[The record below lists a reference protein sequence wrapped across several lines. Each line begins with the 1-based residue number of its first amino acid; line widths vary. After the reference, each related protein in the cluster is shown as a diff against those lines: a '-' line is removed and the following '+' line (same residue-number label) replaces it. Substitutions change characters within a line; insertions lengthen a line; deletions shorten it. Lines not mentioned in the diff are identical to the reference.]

1 MLYKNALQV
10 MHLVSQ
16 HSKAGATNPTFQGN
30 RVSNSSAEKRVLPG
44 QDPPPS
50 SQCPGQWFQP
60 PPLQAPFMITTTLLL
75 HAAGTGFPAGK
86 GYFTSAI
93 NQLEDH

>member
-16 HSKAGATNPTFQGN
+16 HSKAGATNPAFQAN

-44 QDPPPS
+44 QDPFS
-50 SQCPGQWFQP
+50 SA
-60 PPLQAPFMITTTLLL
+60 QATDSTLLPSKL
-75 HAAGTGFPAGK
+75 L
-86 GYFTSAI
+86 S
-93 NQLEDH
+93 